1 MYVKPYTHAYT
12 KKCVHTQTHTESMV
26 VLCGFVTQ
34 LTAKTKYPNILLVL
48 LEKNCAVFSLCLQ
61 KELYNYTAQKS
72 NTCSLCIW
80 LHRYNLFVNLHVQIA
95 CDCTQ
100 DNKSKK
106 KIIIIIYSSSCT
118 QYY

>member
-1 MYVKPYTHAYT
+1 MYVKPYTHAHT
-12 KKCVHTQTHTESMV
+12 KKCVHIQIHTESTV

-80 LHRYNLFVNLHVQIA
+80 LHRYNLLVNLHVQIA

-106 KIIIIIYSSSCT
+106 KKKK
-118 QYY
+118 